1 MLYSFLIFFIAEL
14 INASSEIERCLPHE
28 SALKDLQSSWC
39 SVCVENL
46 ELHYPRVLSDELHYH
61 RVLSDELHY
70 PRVLSDELHYPRVL
84 SDELHYHRVLSD
96 ELHYPRVLSD
106 QLHYPRVLSDQLHYP
121 RVLSD
126 QLHYPRVLSDVLM
139 KKPSWFCS
147 AQRENKERTTQ
158 EGGLLLPVSPSL
170 MRFLTS
176 SHPPFIS

>member
-1 MLYSFLIFFIAEL
+1 MLFLIGLIHLKDITYFMLYSFLIFFIAEL

-46 ELHYPRVLSDELHYH
+46 ELHYPRVLSDELHY
-61 RVLSDELHY
+61 

-106 QLHYPRVLSDQLHYP
+106 
-121 RVLSD
+121 
-126 QLHYPRVLSDVLM
+126 VLM

-147 AQRENKERTTQ
+147 AQRENNTRGRAIVARLSKLNEIPNF
-158 EGGLLLPVSPSL
+158 LSSSLHWLVCVSDV
-170 MRFLTS
+170 RKNK
-176 SHPPFIS
+176 